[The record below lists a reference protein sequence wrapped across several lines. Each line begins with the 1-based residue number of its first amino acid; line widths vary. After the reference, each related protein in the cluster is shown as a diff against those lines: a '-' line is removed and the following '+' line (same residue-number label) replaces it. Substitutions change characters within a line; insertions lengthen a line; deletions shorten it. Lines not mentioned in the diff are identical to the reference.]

1 LHVRGLHVACNI
13 KRRRRPFDPW
23 WYWVKGHAYMGD
35 DTGSGAG
42 GAGADAPPKR
52 RRRSSKWKTK
62 VRAQALLRLLF
73 A

>member
-1 LHVRGLHVACNI
+1 MQSPARLRIQNRDVVKA
-13 KRRRRPFDPW
+13 
-23 WYWVKGHAYMGD
+23 KGHAYMGD
-35 DTGSGAG
+35 DTGAG